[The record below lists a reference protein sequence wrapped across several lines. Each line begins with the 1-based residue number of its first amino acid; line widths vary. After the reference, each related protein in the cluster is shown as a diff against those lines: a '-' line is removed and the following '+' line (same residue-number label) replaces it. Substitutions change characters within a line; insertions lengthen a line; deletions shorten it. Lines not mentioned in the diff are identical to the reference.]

1 MTGGETLI
9 GVGAVAGIN
18 IIIAAYGYGK
28 ITEKVRRIEVFLNGE
43 FKQMKKDTL
52 RNRERIIRLEILW
65 SRINTSEQKASD
77 GSEPNED
84 NVG

>member
-52 RNRERIIRLEILW
+52 RNRERIIRLETLGKAH
-65 SRINTSEQKASD
+65 NPFDEQ
-77 GSEPNED
+77 NED